1 VPAGGP
7 RSCEIGLVS
16 DKYPISIFKLLRCHG
31 QRSPCCRSLNKY
43 TIVMLRS
50 ATALGRFDCAVLCL
64 QLCKRHLCCVSDHLF
79 RKGNVMAQA
88 SVLTDN
94 EIRRV
99 FRIIETTR
107 HADRNRLAFVLS
119 VYAGFG
125 SEKSR
130 RSTLVMSPL
139 KTARLGARSS
149 SGRSRPRARR
159 VARTVV
165 LSNRVRSEIDAHL
178 KNRPRHHHD
187 APLIASQRNGRPFSN
202 VSLSMLFKEI
212 YESAEIRTSSHSG
225 RRTFATRL
233 NAKGVGIRTIQ
244 KLMGHRYIG
253 TTAPY
258 CDVSEDT
265 LRNAVELV

>member
-1 VPAGGP
+1 
-7 RSCEIGLVS
+7 
-16 DKYPISIFKLLRCHG
+16 
-31 QRSPCCRSLNKY
+31 
-43 TIVMLRS
+43 
-50 ATALGRFDCAVLCL
+50 
-64 QLCKRHLCCVSDHLF
+64 
-79 RKGNVMAQA
+79 MAQA

-119 VYAGFG
+119 VYAGLG

-202 VSLSMLFKEI
+202 VSLSMLFKRFTNLPEFEPRRI
-212 YESAEIRTSSHSG
+212 PAEGHLRRGSMPKALECG
-225 RRTFATRL
+225 RFR
-233 NAKGVGIRTIQ
+233 
-244 KLMGHRYIG
+244 
-253 TTAPY
+253 
-258 CDVSEDT
+258 S
-265 LRNAVELV
+265 